1 MKVTEWKVDYITSFF
16 YMKDLNPKLQTTKG
30 AQDYSYADILLL
42 EQAVEVMHTILVYF
56 AITR

>member
-1 MKVTEWKVDYITSFF
+1 MKSGLHHILF